1 MNFWIDLKSIED
13 DVIQIDFK
21 NKTLKILLTC
31 ARSAEEKKSVK
42 VPVSVKSEFL
52 ELGLDNT
59 IINSNGH
66 NISRDKTMFTMSFY
80 QSRFSRPTKKFNK
93 SGSARHFKRFFE
105 NSKLP
110 IAEGDHSDA
119 IREII
124 CFIDRH
130 FYQIGLPVFK
140 SSLQAK

>member
-1 MNFWIDLKSIED
+1 MTLFKFRVAICRIRLFATLISKIKPLKSYQRAPD
-13 DVIQIDFK
+13 RPK
-21 NKTLKILLTC
+21 K
-31 ARSAEEKKSVK
+31 KKSVK
-42 VPVSVKSEFL
+42 VSVKSKFL
-52 ELGLDNT
+52 KLGLDNT

-80 QSRFSRPTKKFNK
+80 QSRFSRPAKKFNK
-93 SGSARHFKRFFE
+93 SGSARHFKRFFI